1 MNQEVREFV
10 KHSGVNVHSAADDA
24 ARRERMRR
32 REEIVR
38 SRMFGESRRPVTNE
52 FHAPAR
58 PVACEAPAAPRP
70 MVVREAPAP
79 APRCVRRPPAPAPRC
94 YAYPR
99 RKCVMVKCTP
109 NQLLN
114 ASRLT
119 RAKCACLRKAS
130 LLYLAKN
137 LGVRRTS
144 NATKSQ
150 IYKMIN
156 KKTAPVR
163 KRIRKRKLDD
173 ESIRKR
179 LKRLYGK
186 KWIKKHRP
194 NLNADVQRVKWGM
207 KSLKLD
213 RLGLPFKYTVLKLER
228 RLVKQW
234 KRNMKKLR

>member
-10 KHSGVNVHSAADDA
+10 KHSGVNVHSAADEA

-38 SRMFGESRRPVTNE
+38 SRMFGPT
-52 FHAPAR
+52 R
-58 PVACEAPAAPRP
+58 PVACEAPAPPPRPMVVREAPAPRP
-70 MVVREAPAP
+70 MVVREAPAPPP

-150 IYKMIN
+150 IYGMIN
-156 KKTAPVR
+156 KKTAPIR
-163 KRIRKRKLDD
+163 RRIRKRKLDD
-173 ESIRKR
+173 ASIRKR
-179 LKRLYGK
+179 LKRLYGS

-207 KSLKLD
+207 KSLKKD

-228 RLVKQW
+228 RLVKRW
-234 KRNMKKLR
+234 KRRLR